1 MMAEKNLKGIIYSFI
16 SAFGFSSVY
25 ILARF
30 AQEKTPTEVF
40 LFWWF
45 FVAFILSIIIVRRRL
60 RGFTKSVREHPF
72 FFLYFGLSEALGT
85 FTFFRLLKI
94 MNPSI
99 LSFIGNLS
107 PVFVAFWAFLIL
119 KEKLRP
125 LEIIGGLVA
134 IIGVLIITG
143 ASPRGEVLKILIV
156 VAITLMFSFN
166 TVLVRKNVRNIPPF
180 FIVSFRV
187 YALFTLFAIYSILKA
202 GFRFPAGESIPFII
216 SGATLGPIIATFSLF
231 QALRYLKAADVSIIK
246 SIQPLLVLL
255 GSYVFLHKVVTVR
268 QFIGGV
274 LIIIGVNIVIIATHK
289 SM

>member
-1 MMAEKNLKGIIYSFI
+1 MGGNSFKGILYAFV
-16 SAFGFSSVY
+16 SALGFSSVY

-30 AQEKTPTEVF
+30 AQEKTPTDVF

-45 FVAFILSIIIVRRRL
+45 SVAFILSFIIVGRKL
-60 RGFTKSVREHPF
+60 RGFSKSVGEHPF

-85 FTFFRLLKI
+85 FTFFKLLKI

-99 LSFIGNLS
+99 LSFVGNLS

-119 KEKLRP
+119 KEKLKP

-134 IIGVLIITG
+134 ISGVLIITG
-143 ASPRGEVLKILIV
+143 ASPRGEILKILMV
-156 VAITLMFSFN
+156 VVITLMFSFN

-187 YALFTLFAIYSILKA
+187 YSLFTIFAIYSILKT
-202 GFRFPAGESIPFII
+202 GLSFPAKESVPYIV
-216 SGATLGPIIATFSLF
+216 SGATLGPIVATFSLF
-231 QALRYLKAADVSIIK
+231 QALKYLKAADVSIIK

-255 GSYVFLHKVVTVR
+255 GSYLFLHKAVTMR
-268 QFIGGV
+268 QFIGG
-274 LIIIGVNIVIIATHK
+274 LMIIAGVNIVIVATHRG
-289 SM
+289 S